1 MPKDTNKK
9 QNTKK
14 QDGKKKE
21 NKRHFIKD
29 FKIELKRVTWPTP
42 KQLLN
47 NTIAVITVV
56 LITAAIV
63 LVLDFIF
70 ESMNTYGINK
80 LKEIVDTTNT
90 IDTNTSVTLDNSES
104 VENTTAIGE
113 DNDQTENSNT
123 DGDASENEV
132 VEDSNSEE

>member
-29 FKIELKRVTWPTP
+29 FKIELKRVTWPTL